1 MKRLFPSL
9 CLINSHSHCFS
20 IFFFPSGLL
29 LPFHAAALPI
39 PGSVHPLPCS
49 LHLISHSLIF
59 SLSLAFSFSSLV
71 LPLFLYIHVLL
82 SLPPFLLITSTHM
95 SPLHPPLCPWAHL
108 AGVETAS
115 LGSQVALQTISWAYG
130 KFRTGNSGPTAR
142 CCDHPMAAFWAET
155 VPLLLNPLPIPGL
168 NLLL

>member
-1 MKRLFPSL
+1 MKRLFLSL

-29 LPFHAAALPI
+29 LPFHATALPI
-39 PGSVHPLPCS
+39 PGSAHPLPCS
-49 LHLISHSLIF
+49 LHLVSHSLIF

-82 SLPPFLLITSTHM
+82 SLPPFLLIPSTRI

-115 LGSQVALQTISWAYG
+115 LGSLQTISWAYG
-130 KFRTGNSGPTAR
+130 KFRTRSSGLTAR

-155 VPLLLNPLPIPGL
+155 VPLLVNS
-168 NLLL
+168 LLI